1 MTTKGGRFKRTT
13 DKQSHNSMSRDL
25 VGHELVVAPGP
36 GEPLLAVELGPAGR
50 VLAAG
55 GTSRT
60 ISLWAAAEGAEGA
73 QDAHSAPWRNTTDLP
88 AHRSAV
94 TSLQFL
100 SGTELV
106 AASADSTLSLWDLET
121 CTKLRKL
128 AGHRLAVNQVAADAG
143 SDPNLFASASDDGA
157 VLCWDKRQRG
167 FVHSFH
173 SDFPLLTVALRDSLV
188 YASGINP
195 VISSHD
201 LRSTSTKTLTT
212 LHNDSVT
219 SLAID
224 DNVLVSASFDN
235 TLRTFDSLLTAQ
247 IASVTANFYNQD
259 LVPMRSTIC
268 KNRIFSADSQA
279 NTVNIHSAT
288 STKLLASFSPGHA
301 RLITDI
307 DCKHNSLV
315 TCSLDGTV
323 IVTNIASA

>member
-1 MTTKGGRFKRTT
+1 
-13 DKQSHNSMSRDL
+13 MSRDL
-25 VGHELVVAPGP
+25 VGHELVVAGAPERGAAVQLAPGP
-36 GEPLLAVELGPAGR
+36 GEPLLAVELSPAGG

-55 GTSRT
+55 GSSRA
-60 ISLWAAAEGAEGA
+60 ISLWAAAGDAQEAQEGA
-73 QDAHSAPWRNTTDLP
+73 QQAQEGAQAAPWRNTTDLP

-100 SGTELV
+100 SDTELV

-128 AGHRLAVNQVAADAG
+128 AGHRLAVNQVAADAP

-173 SDFPLLTVALRDSLV
+173 SDFPLLTVALRNSLV

-235 TLRTFDSLLTAQ
+235 TLRTFDSLLQAQ
-247 IASVTANFYNQD
+247 IASVTANLYNQD
-259 LVPMRSTIC
+259 LVPMRATIC
-268 KNRIFSADSQA
+268 KNRIFSADSLA

-288 STKLLASFSPGHA
+288 STKLLASFTPGHA

-323 IVTNIASA
+323 IVTNV